1 MVKQFRYFGTS
12 LANRNSINEE
22 HRNGLK
28 KENACY
34 HSVQNLLPSSFLSKN
49 MKINIILNNVR
60 QHDYFIVQGNYI
72 GDMFQ
77 LLINHLQAYF
87 CQLSHKML
95 CTHWDPIVFTFMEI
109 HKN

>member
-87 CQLSHKML
+87 LPIESQDAMHTLGSHR
-95 CTHWDPIVFTFMEI
+95 IYI
-109 HKN
+109 HGNT